1 MVAPA
6 FGVKWRS
13 ENQSRV
19 GAFATRFLLHSRR
32 LHMFKNLSKVALQL
46 APALAS
52 LLVCASLSPL
62 GFARTTPQQQ
72 QAPQPAT
79 AAGAHG
85 QPSPAA
91 PAAQQSLQDEHDP
104 VQSPDTDDNAGV
116 KPMTGNEAGAG
127 AQAGSD
133 VAKKGSLY
141 TLRRDVQEVVLNA
154 TVLDDQGRLVNNLTK
169 DDFKIFEDGV
179 LQTIAAFSHDDLPV
193 SMGILIDNS
202 GSMHSKRGAVV
213 AAALDL
219 IRASNPQDEAF
230 IVNFS
235 DEAFIDQGFTS
246 DLNKLRAGLDHG
258 DARGGTALYDA
269 TIASADEL
277 SKDAKR
283 PKQVILIITDGQ
295 DNASGLT
302 LEQTI
307 RRVQD
312 LQGPIVYC
320 IGLLFGEDGGANEAR
335 QARRALQ
342 TLSEETGGI
351 AYFPRALED
360 VDPIAAE
367 VARDIRSQYTLGYH
381 STKPQTDT
389 GYRTVKVL
397 AHASGGKKNLNVRTR
412 SGYYPRA
419 SAAGGERLN
428 PSDNAS
434 SPAPN

>member
-1 MVAPA
+1 MPKKSGKCVSLLTQPLLVLLLSLGMPLCASA
-6 FGVKWRS
+6 
-13 ENQSRV
+13 SRV
-19 GAFATRFLLHSRR
+19 RGLQATTQQ
-32 LHMFKNLSKVALQL
+32 AT
-46 APALAS
+46 APGTQNQGT
-52 LLVCASLSPL
+52 P
-62 GFARTTPQQQ
+62 TTP
-72 QAPQPAT
+72 A
-79 AAGAHG
+79 
-85 QPSPAA
+85 
-91 PAAQQSLQDEHDP
+91 AAQQSLQEEHDP
-104 VQSPDTDDNAGV
+104 VQSPDTTDNAGL
-116 KPMTGNEAGAG
+116 KPMTGDEAAAG
-127 AQAGSD
+127 AQAGAD
-133 VAKKGSLY
+133 VGKKNGLY

-154 TVLDDQGRLVNNLTK
+154 TVLDDQGRLVNDLTK

-179 LQTIAAFSHDDLPV
+179 LQTIAAFSHNDLPV

-202 GSMHSKRGAVV
+202 GSMHSKRGAVI

-269 TIASADEL
+269 TVASADEL

-320 IGLLFGEDGGANEAR
+320 IGLLFADDGGAHEAR
-335 QARRALQ
+335 EAKRALQ
-342 TLSEETGGI
+342 LLSQETGGI

-367 VARDIRSQYTLGYH
+367 VAQDIRSQYTLGYH
-381 STKPQTDT
+381 STKPETDT
-389 GYRTVKVL
+389 GYRTLKVL
-397 AHASGGKKNLNVRTR
+397 AHSPSGKKNLNVRTR

-419 SAAGGERLN
+419 GGPSAEKHETSGS
-428 PSDNAS
+428 PS
-434 SPAPN
+434 PN